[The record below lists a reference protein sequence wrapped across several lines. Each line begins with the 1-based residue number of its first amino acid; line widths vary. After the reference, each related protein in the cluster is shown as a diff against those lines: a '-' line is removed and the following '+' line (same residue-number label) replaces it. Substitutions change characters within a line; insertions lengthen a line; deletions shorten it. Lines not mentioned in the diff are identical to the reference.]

1 MMLSLATCRS
11 RPPRGARRSRR
22 QPGER
27 QHRARRREPLRGLR
41 QADAAGAADLWQALV
56 SGSWSI
62 VETVETVERD
72 GKRLL
77 LARANPLGSP
87 ELTSLTRELT
97 SLTRDESDIVWLAAF
112 GHTYKLVA
120 YEPGFTVSNLVR
132 RFQSA
137 MLKLGVAS
145 RRDLLR
151 KLGRQAFYTVRFSA
165 IDPP

>member
-1 MMLSLATCRS
+1 MAVAEAGTGEALGEG
-11 RPPRGARRSRR
+11 RPESGVVESAR
-22 QPGER
+22 
-27 QHRARRREPLRGLR
+27 HRP
-41 QADAAGAADLWQALV
+41 AADLWQALV
-56 SGSWSI
+56 SSRGSI

-72 GKRLL
+72 GKRFL

-87 ELTSLTRELT
+87 ELT

-112 GHTYKLVA
+112 GHTYKFVA

-132 RFQSA
+132 RLPPA

-145 RRDLLR
+145 RHDLLR
-151 KLGRQAFYTVRFSA
+151 KPGRQAFYTVRFSA